1 MSDTATTLSEQLFS
15 ARHTQKET
23 SALMRLVLNPTVEHG
38 RWYRFDW
45 PALAK
50 RQDIPV
56 LEQYQVVREMA
67 RRSPQAEP
75 LDTAIG
81 YHSGNWI
88 YEWSVIASQYQHQ
101 ARTFLSIDQFELASK
116 AFMAASARYNMAM
129 YPSLAADSLALQSQV
144 QSEQCFQQGL
154 KYAKTIVK
162 KIAVPYQGRSFD
174 ATLYLPTQEY
184 SVPTVIFIG
193 DFQTTHY
200 QEWRWFEE
208 NFLPLGYGMITVDL
222 PTTGSNRRHL
232 LKEDSSLLHQA
243 LLLHLKSVPWVDHH
257 KVALWGCGFG
267 ANLAIRLGC
276 LESVPLRGVVSFEG
290 MMHSAF
296 QPSSTASL
304 YRPLDWDRVASLFG
318 KAGASQRHL
327 ESLWS
332 VYSLKNQGILA
343 KKRGEVPMM
352 ALACEL
358 SSSAVLADNRWAA
371 QSSRSGEAK
380 IVKGNNHQEQQ
391 KIAIS
396 LGLSWLTE
404 KMDV

>member
-23 SALMRLVLNPTVEHG
+23 SALMRLALNHSFSED

-45 PALAK
+45 SKLAK
-50 RQDIPV
+50 RQGISI

-67 RRSPQAEP
+67 RRLPQVTP

-129 YPSLAADSLALQSQV
+129 YPSLASDSLALQAQV

-200 QEWRWFEE
+200 QEWRWFEDH
-208 NFLPLGYGMITVDL
+208 FSRLGYGMITVDL
-222 PTTGSNRRHL
+222 PTIGNSRRYL
-232 LKEDSSLLHQA
+232 LKEDSTLLHQA
-243 LLLHLKSVPWVDHH
+243 LLSHLKSVPWVDHH
-257 KVALWGCGFG
+257 KVMLWGCGFG

-276 LESVPLRGVVSFEG
+276 LESAPLRGVVSFEG

-296 QPSSTASL
+296 QPASTNQF

-318 KAGASQRHL
+318 KVGASQRHL

-352 ALACEL
+352 ALACEF
-358 SSSAVLADNRWAA
+358 STADVLADNRWAA
-371 QSSRSGEAK
+371 QSSRYGEAH
-380 IVKGNNHQEQQ
+380 VMKGKTHYEQQ
-391 KIAIS
+391 KNAVL
-396 LGLSWLTE
+396 LGISWLTE
-404 KMDV
+404 KMSA